1 MRIVRRRFIQC
12 AGAAGLIGLG
22 TPVAARADDTLDGV
36 VTEFMSTPPGLR
48 SNAILYRKADE
59 EFPDLSYEGSERAA
73 AQARRWIA
81 RLSPLKSAP
90 LDDDAR
96 DTLGVLLWE
105 LETSLG
111 HHRYYWLD
119 SPLSADGSAIEIG
132 IGRLAT
138 APLQTTADLD
148 QYLARLEAF
157 PAYVGQVETKVRG
170 QESRR
175 VLSHRETVIAEV
187 GHLDRILAAPADAFV
202 PATGRLSKI
211 PAAAAAR
218 FQATAR
224 ALTEGRVVPALRRLA
239 DYLRSDYLPRTNDA
253 VGLWRLPEGAD
264 YYRFLLRSNVTL
276 DLDPSDVHARTLETV
291 AEADRDLAALR
302 REIGFQGSAEA
313 FHAEL
318 LTGARWKASS
328 VEEVSDRFTAGLRR
342 FDPVYA
348 RFFERPPSTPF
359 GVEPQAPE
367 YNDIGDGHR
376 QRACHSGP
384 IAKTLWVS
392 ARRGVWVLP
401 KYINGKPADK
411 TAMPHWMPRKLGLSL
426 ARKMIKRTLGPWR
439 TTGFPSRTTSRWE
452 AHPSVSGEF
461 LTRAGCGDVKFKPA
475 IKALEGRKVRFA
487 DDSVEDVDA
496 IVFATGYDMR
506 FPFFDDPNLLP
517 DADHRLPLF
526 KRMMKPGAP
535 NLFYM
540 ALAQPLPTLVNFAEQ
555 QSKLVAA
562 YLTGRY
568 MPPPDAEMERIIAK
582 DEETHMAH
590 YYKAKR
596 HTIQVDFGVY
606 VHDLLREIE
615 RGGRRA
621 AAAGNRLPVP
631 ARAETVKA

>member
-367 YNDIGDGHR
+367 YNDIMVNGRYRWPTDENPRGAYLFNGGDLANTSWIWATPLVLHELVPGHHLQIDR
-376 QRACHSGP
+376 IYASRTLSPFRKSMKAGGP
-384 IAKTLWVS
+384 VEGWAEYGRRLAVEAGLYADDPMTRYANRLMDRRMAMMAAADTGMHAKEWSLSKALDYFAGNAIT
-392 ARRGVWVLP
+392 
-401 KYINGKPADK
+401 KPALQRR
-411 TAMPHWMPRKLGLSL
+411 AMLGIATEYAGFLPSYWAGGAEY
-426 ARKMIKRTLGPWR
+426 AR
-439 TTGFPSRTTSRWE
+439 
-452 AHPSVSGEF
+452 
-461 LTRAGCGDVKFKPA
+461 
-475 IKALEGRKVRFA
+475 
-487 DDSVEDVDA
+487 
-496 IVFATGYDMR
+496 
-506 FPFFDDPNLLP
+506 
-517 DADHRLPLF
+517 
-526 KRMMKPGAP
+526 
-535 NLFYM
+535 
-540 ALAQPLPTLVNFAEQ
+540 
-555 QSKLVAA
+555 
-562 YLTGRY
+562 
-568 MPPPDAEMERIIAK
+568 
-582 DEETHMAH
+582 
-590 YYKAKR
+590 
-596 HTIQVDFGVY
+596 
-606 VHDLLREIE
+606 LR
-615 RGGRRA
+615 RRA
-621 AAAGNRLPVP
+621 AAAKGAAFDLRRFHETILSAGILPFPVLGARLDRHFG
-631 ARAETVKA
+631 AA